1 MVQIEPRRVEDV
13 AIDTSGV
20 PVFHGAGSEAEGDF
34 HCTECGYGVTVRRL
48 LPVCPMC
55 RGLTWEDAATSPSA
69 RQRD

>member
-1 MVQIEPRRVEDV
+1 MQIEARRSEGAV
-13 AIDTSGV
+13 A
-20 PVFHGAGSEAEGDF
+20 SEAAAAPVYLATGRRADGEF
-34 HCTECGYGVTVRRL
+34 HCVECGYGVIVRNQ